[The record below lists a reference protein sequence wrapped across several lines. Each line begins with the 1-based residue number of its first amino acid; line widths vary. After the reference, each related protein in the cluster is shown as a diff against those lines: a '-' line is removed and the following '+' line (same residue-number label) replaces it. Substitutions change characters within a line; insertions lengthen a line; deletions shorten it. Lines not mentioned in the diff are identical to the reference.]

1 MSESSSLKDLA
12 FGKAMTKTKTKEEKK
27 IADTQNHLINK
38 VMKEKGAPDEAAEE
52 MLLAFDLLNKYKKD
66 NKFIQKEVIAQ
77 QKESRLIIR
86 DEDEAKLPGKKA
98 AYVNTLLTQEERHR

>member
-1 MSESSSLKDLA
+1 VYKNKSKATDLQSYKDLA
-12 FGKAMTKTKTKEEKK
+12 FGKAVSKQTKEEKK

-66 NKFIQKEVIAQ
+66 NKFI
-77 QKESRLIIR
+77 
-86 DEDEAKLPGKKA
+86 
-98 AYVNTLLTQEERHR
+98 